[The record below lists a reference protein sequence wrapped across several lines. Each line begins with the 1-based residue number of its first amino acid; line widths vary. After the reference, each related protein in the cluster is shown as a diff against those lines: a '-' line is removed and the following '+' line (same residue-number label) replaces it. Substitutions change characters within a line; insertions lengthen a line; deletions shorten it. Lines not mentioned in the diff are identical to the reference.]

1 MPEILIHV
9 PEGLSDRLDKALAAF
24 APEEA
29 ALSRSRLMRLI
40 AEGAVTGPSGA
51 VADAKTKAEP
61 GDYIICVGEPAPL
74 EAQPEAIALSI
85 AYEDDEL
92 IVVDK
97 PAGMVVHPAPG
108 APSGTLV
115 NALLAHCADSLS
127 GIGGAA
133 RPGIVHRID
142 KQTSGLLVV
151 AKTDRAHQG
160 LARQFADH
168 SAHRRYLAVAHGVID
183 AADPRLRGLPGLQF
197 EAGGVLRITTML
209 GRHPSDR
216 QRQAVSFDRGR
227 HAVTR
232 VRALEKFGN
241 PTQAM
246 LVECWLETG
255 RTHQIRVHMAHA
267 GLGLVGDPVY
277 GGSRRPSARILG
289 ADAADAIIGFPRQA
303 LHAAELGFE
312 HPVTGENLIFSSPLP
327 ADMADLLQQLRQTPT
342 SVLLAAEPQA
352 R

>member
-1 MPEILIHV
+1 MPDILIHV
-9 PEGLSDRLDKALAAF
+9 PEGLSDRLDKALASL

-29 ALSRSRLMRLI
+29 ALSRSRLSKLI
-40 AEGAVTGPSGA
+40 AEGAVNGPLGP
-51 VADAKTKAEP
+51 VTDGKAKSEP
-61 GDYIICVGEPAPL
+61 GEYRVTVGEPEPL
-74 EAQPEAIALSI
+74 EAQPEAIPLTI
-85 AYEDDEL
+85 AYEDDDL

-108 APSGTLV
+108 APNGTLV

-142 KQTSGLLVV
+142 KETSGLLVV

-160 LARQFADH
+160 LAAQFADH
-168 SAHRRYLAVAHGVID
+168 SAHRRYLAIAHGMID
-183 AADPRLRGLPGLQF
+183 PADARLRGLKGLVF
-197 EAGGVLRITTML
+197 EPGGVLRITTML

-232 VRALEKFGN
+232 ARLLEAFGT
-241 PTQAM
+241 PPSVM
-246 LVECWLETG
+246 LVECRLETG

-277 GGSRRPSARILG
+277 GGARKPSTKALG
-289 ADAADAIIGFPRQA
+289 ADAVAALTAFPRQA
-303 LHAAELGFE
+303 LHAAELGFV
-312 HPVTGENLIFSSPLP
+312 HPVTGETLAFSSPLP
-327 ADMADLLQQLRQTPT
+327 PDMAALLDMLRDGTAQGSSPR
-342 SVLLAAEPQA
+342 EPGA
-352 R
+352 S

>member
-1 MPEILIHV
+1 MAEILITI
-9 PEGLSDRLDKALAAF
+9 PEGLSDRLDKALASA

-29 ALSRSRLMRLI
+29 ALSRSRLTRLI
-40 AEGAVTGPSGA
+40 ADGAVTGPSGRVRDGKA
-51 VADAKTKAEP
+51 RAEP
-61 GDYIICVGEPAPL
+61 GDYRIAVGEPEAL
-74 EAQPEAIALSI
+74 DAQPENIPLNI
-85 AYEDDEL
+85 AYEDADL

-115 NALLAHCADSLS
+115 NALLWHCADSLS

-142 KQTSGLLVV
+142 KDTSGLLVV

-168 SAHRRYLAVAHGVID
+168 SASRRYLAIAHGMID
-183 AADPRLRGLPGLQF
+183 AADARLRGLPGIAF
-197 EAGGVLRITTML
+197 EPGEVLRITTML
-209 GRHPSDR
+209 GRHPTDR

-232 VRALEKFGN
+232 ARALEAFGT
-241 PTQAM
+241 PPAAM
-246 LVECWLETG
+246 LVECRLETG

-277 GGSRRPSARILG
+277 GGARRASAKALG
-289 ADAADAIIGFPRQA
+289 ADLAAAIAGFPRQA
-303 LHAAELGFE
+303 LHAAELGFD
-312 HPVTGENLIFSSPLP
+312 HPVSGDRLSFTSPLP
-327 ADMADLLQQLRQTPT
+327 PDMAGLLDRLRGASGT
-342 SVLLAAEPQA
+342 AELEI